1 MSVAGPIDSLPLPD
15 DPTLAIWDSVLNQA
29 GYWAYVFDASW
40 RLVYVTDDLRLA
52 LGDTGPTSTVPL
64 GCHILSAEARRW
76 QRATRPPSRCA
87 MSSTHNCRSA
97 PCSNWARLSGT
108 RHGPPTRLTDG
119 SRLDGVGP
127 PSCHECALFKTC
139 S

>member
-87 MSSTHNCRSA
+87 MSSAHC
-97 PCSNWARLSGT
+97 
-108 RHGPPTRLTDG
+108 
-119 SRLDGVGP
+119 
-127 PSCHECALFKTC
+127 
-139 S
+139 